1 MNHGLTKKSKRG
13 QIRFCPM
20 AVSATSSSLS
30 YDVFISFRGED
41 TRLGFTGFLYETL
54 SDRGIRT
61 FFDHHAAE
69 EPIKAIEESKVS
81 IIVFS
86 ENYASSTYC
95 LDELVSIIDSYT
107 KNNNNN
113 KKKDNNHCRLVFPVF
128 YHVDP
133 SHVRNQSGVYAQA
146 MNVHKE
152 NSFDSEKLMKW
163 KDALKQAANFSGC
176 HFKHGWVSIIFS
188 ILFWINSLFA
198 AYSTNAYHD

>member
-1 MNHGLTKKSKRG
+1 
-13 QIRFCPM
+13 M

-41 TRLGFTGFLYETL
+41 TRLGFTGFLYKTL

-69 EPIKAIEESKVS
+69 EPIKAIEESK
-81 IIVFS
+81 
-86 ENYASSTYC
+86 
-95 LDELVSIIDSYT
+95 
-107 KNNNNN
+107 
-113 KKKDNNHCRLVFPVF
+113 
-128 YHVDP
+128 
-133 SHVRNQSGVYAQA
+133 SGVYAQA

-176 HFKHGWVSIIFS
+176 HFKHGDGYEYELIERIVDVDMGREIVRQESPNNPGKRSRLWFTKDIVEVLEKDTGTSEIQTIILDFPKYEKVSCPS
-188 ILFWINSLFA
+188 QRS
-198 AYSTNAYHD
+198 S